1 MTKKRKKKPIQPD
14 EVYVRGPIRLARY
27 GKHVFAES
35 NWKKSEFAKMQ
46 EKARA
51 MHPTVVATI
60 DDLVKD
66 VESLVRDLPPEQLL
80 HRAWGECAVRHMKI
94 EAEAD
99 LDIEDITALRMIDY
113 VQSLIASVTPSEK
126 QRREITEKDWQTLRS
141 KIDSLFSTLNRDY
154 QICRTAKAAVED
166 ASFDIDEQEFFFRA
180 QLYWCN
186 IRGDRYQVHDIEHLR
201 DLFVDHSAVFEDLFG
216 ITALQFVDELEKILK
231 SLTFGLAETL
241 EELHSFQQ
249 DSLAAL
255 ETKLSTGGH
264 KTDVSLRTLMQEVIS
279 ENQWQDRQERV
290 MRRFFG
296 TDLFDVGKVTSLP
309 RKLMD
314 ELSWRPGEER
324 TFLADGEFRGWPLR
338 VWPVFMRP
346 FICLRGR
353 YYCFDLLSLFDNIY
367 RVMQRAI
374 LRLKPDY
381 RQSWNRIQQKTS
393 EELPFAYLQR
403 VLPGATVH
411 RSVFYRWYP
420 DSTKSKKNWCETDGL
435 LIYDDHLFIIE
446 VRAGAFTY
454 TPPATDFDAYINSLK
469 NLVLKPATQGQRF
482 LDYLESAD
490 RVEIFDRNHNKI
502 GELRQG
508 HFRRI
513 TICPV
518 TLDPLTELAAQVQH
532 LRKIGVDVGKSPVWA
547 ISLDDLRV
555 FADIFDNPLHFLHF
569 VEQRMRAFKSNHLIV
584 DDELD
589 HVGLYVEHNNY
600 SDYSAK
606 IRGTSRARM
615 NFTGYRREIDKF
627 FRDRLYDPA
636 TPCPLKQDTP
646 SRILEFI
653 ALLSEDARPGRSALS
668 AYILDLRSEER
679 KGISDFINIELD
691 DQLVT
696 RRPKSYSSH
705 GAVAFTMFCYTKELW
720 AHRDSTLALDHA
732 RAVLLVNNDARRLLL
747 ELSYTKE
754 KTLADVRWQWI
765 TRREIPREHLPR
777 LVREAERLRK
787 SRVANARPG
796 AKRGKIGRNMPC
808 PCGSGKKYKKC
819 CMNVG

>member
-1 MTKKRKKKPIQPD
+1 MAKKRKQKPIQPD

-27 GKHVFAES
+27 GRHVVGES
-35 NWKKSEFAKMQ
+35 NWEEAEFAKMQ
-46 EKARA
+46 ENACA
-51 MHPTVVATI
+51 TYPTVAAKI
-60 DDLVKD
+60 DQLVED
-66 VESLVRDLPPEQLL
+66 IESLVRDLPPEKLL

-99 LDIEDITALRMIDY
+99 MDHEDATALRMIDY
-113 VQSLIASVTPSEK
+113 IQSLIASVTPSKK
-126 QRREITEKDWQTLRS
+126 QRSEITEKEWQTLRS
-141 KIDSLFSTLNRDY
+141 KIDSLFSTLNVEY
-154 QICRTAKAAVED
+154 HICRTARAAIED
-166 ASFDIDEQEFFFRA
+166 ASFDIDEQEFLFRA

-186 IRGDRYQVHDIEHLR
+186 IRGDRYQVHEIEHLR
-201 DLFVDHSAVFEDLFG
+201 DLFVDHSVVFEDLFG
-216 ITALQFVDELEKILK
+216 ITAFQFVDELEKILQ

-249 DSLAAL
+249 DSLAAV
-255 ETKLSTGGH
+255 ETKLSTARH
-264 KTDVSLRTLMQEVIS
+264 KTDVSLRTLLQEVIS
-279 ENQWQDRQERV
+279 ENQWQDRHERV

-296 TDLFDVGKVTSLP
+296 TDLFDVCKVTSLP
-309 RKLMD
+309 QKLID
-314 ELSWRPGEER
+314 ELSWRPGQEP
-324 TFLADGEFRGWPLR
+324 TFLAEGEFRGWPLR

-346 FICLRGR
+346 FICLGDR

-381 RQSWNRIQQKTS
+381 RQAWNRIQQKSS

-403 VLPGATVH
+403 ILPGATVH

-420 DSTKSKKNWCETDGL
+420 DSTKSKKDWCETDGL
-435 LIYDDHLFIIE
+435 LIYDDHLFIVE

-469 NLVLKPATQGQRF
+469 NLLLKPATQGQRF
-482 LDYLESAD
+482 LDYLESAE
-490 RVEIFDRNHNKI
+490 RVDIFDRYHNKI

-518 TLDPLTELAAQVQH
+518 TLDPFTELAAQVQR
-532 LRKIGVDVGKSPVWA
+532 LRKIGIDVGNSPVWA

-569 VEQRMRAFKSNHLIV
+569 VEQRMRAFKYNHLVV

-589 HVGLYVEHNNY
+589 HVGLYLEHNNY
-600 SDYSAK
+600 SDHAAK
-606 IRGTSRARM
+606 IRGTSRAKM
-615 NFTGYRREIDKF
+615 KFTGYRREIDKF

-646 SRILEFI
+646 SRILEI
-653 ALLSEDARPGRSALS
+653 IDLLSEDARPGRSSLS
-668 AYILDLRSEER
+668 AYILDLGSEAR
-679 KGISDFINIELD
+679 KSISDFIDIELD
-691 DQLVT
+691 HQTVT

-705 GAVAFTMFCYTKELW
+705 GGVAFTVFCYTKELW
-720 AHRDSTLALDHA
+720 AHREPTQALDHA
-732 RAVLLVNNDARRLLL
+732 RAVLLVNNDTRRLLL
-747 ELSYTKE
+747 ELGYTKE
-754 KTLADVRWQWI
+754 KTLADVRWRWI
-765 TRREIPREHLPR
+765 TRREIPQEHLPR
-777 LVREAERLRK
+777 LMRETEQLRK
-787 SRVANARPG
+787 SRVANARAG

-808 PCGSGKKYKKC
+808 PCGSGKKYKRC
-819 CMNVG
+819 CLSVG